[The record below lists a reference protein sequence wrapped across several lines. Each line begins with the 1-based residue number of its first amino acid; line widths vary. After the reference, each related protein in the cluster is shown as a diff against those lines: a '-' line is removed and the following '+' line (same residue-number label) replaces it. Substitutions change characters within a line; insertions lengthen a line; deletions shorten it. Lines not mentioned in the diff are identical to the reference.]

1 MSHIVAFWATGNKAA
16 PVRHS
21 LETAMIKRL
30 GLLCGFVLI
39 CGGAAAADKSNFA
52 FNNPIPNIPGKSLLA
67 VVVDYP
73 PGVSNPPHHHAKSAF
88 VTAYV
93 LQGAVRS
100 QVDDGPLKVYHV
112 GEYFTEKPGAHHMVS
127 ENASKTE
134 PAKMLAIF
142 VLDTGDNPLSTPD
155 K

>member
-1 MSHIVAFWATGNKAA
+1 MTG
-16 PVRHS
+16 
-21 LETAMIKRL
+21 RL
-30 GLLCGFVLI
+30 GLLLGFMLI
-39 CGGAAAADKSNFA
+39 SGSALAADKSNLA
-52 FNNPIPNIPGKSLLA
+52 FDNPIPNIPGKSILA
-67 VVVDYP
+67 VVVAYP
-73 PGVSNPPHHHAKSAF
+73 PGVRNPPHRHAASAF

-93 LQGAVRS
+93 LEGAVRS
-100 QVDDGPLKVYHV
+100 QVDDGPAKVYRA
-112 GEYFTEKPGAHHMVS
+112 GEYFTENPGAHHRIS